1 MNKKPLETHIDELSK
16 EDFFIFVLE
25 KWRISSGEHLN
36 EKYSLAERPYM
47 LEVIQDDFEFQATL
61 KAAQAGLSEIEVA
74 RAIFECGF
82 QKRNVLYTMPAG
94 EQMQQFVDARAR
106 NAIINNEYLSNLVTG
121 TLNLKKFSLSHH
133 QLYFRG
139 VQKRRQI
146 ISVDVSTLFADECDE
161 YEEGILNTLDKRLG
175 ASRSPRR
182 HYFSTPSFHGTGI
195 SLYYY
200 GSDAYGEKGSDQRVW
215 TIKCQHCEKFN
226 EDLLWPENILD
237 LNDRDNK
244 FSSYQPN
251 VIVICRFCHKPLNRL
266 SSGEWVAKLPSNSG
280 YCHGR
285 HISKLFSPVSDL
297 NQMYLDSKNPIKE
310 QEFWNSDLGL
320 PYEPKGSKLTDESI
334 DKVRGQYTIWMKSD
348 IKMDVG
354 VDTGAKIHVTVGHQ
368 DENGRIK
375 VVTALELDDF
385 IELDLLYKDFKIR
398 TMVMDMNPDKD
409 EKIKFQDSHENV
421 WLAYYAQ
428 HLELKKESFTKNFDD
443 MVLAVNRTL
452 MMMTVSDL
460 ITRGQ
465 MTFPYDIRR
474 VRDFYNHL
482 KAPIKA
488 QKQDIRG
495 DWVTFYPKTKLPDH
509 FYHSL
514 LYLILSQH
522 AKPRPVIF
530 KIVKTMMS

>member
-1 MNKKPLETHIDELSK
+1 
-16 EDFFIFVLE
+16 
-25 KWRISSGEHLN
+25 
-36 EKYSLAERPYM
+36 
-47 LEVIQDDFEFQATL
+47 
-61 KAAQAGLSEIEVA
+61 
-74 RAIFECGF
+74 
-82 QKRNVLYTMPAG
+82 
-94 EQMQQFVDARAR
+94 
-106 NAIINNEYLSNLVTG
+106 
-121 TLNLKKFSLSHH
+121 
-133 QLYFRG
+133 
-139 VQKRRQI
+139 
-146 ISVDVSTLFADECDE
+146 
-161 YEEGILNTLDKRLG
+161 
-175 ASRSPRR
+175 
-182 HYFSTPSFHGTGI
+182 
-195 SLYYY
+195 
-200 GSDAYGEKGSDQRVW
+200 VW
-215 TIKCQHCEKFN
+215 TIKCTHCGKFN

-237 LNDRDNK
+237 LSNKDNK
-244 FSSYQPN
+244 FSFYQPN
-251 VIVICRFCHKPLNRL
+251 VIVICRFCYKPLNRL
-266 SSGEWVAKLPSNSG
+266 SHGEWVAKFPSNSD

-285 HISKLFSPVSDL
+285 HVSKLFSPVSDL

-334 DKVRGQYTIWMKSD
+334 DKTRGQYTIWMKSD

-354 VDTGAKIHVTVGHQ
+354 VDTGTKIHVTVGNQ
-368 DENGRIK
+368 DENGRIQ
-375 VVTALELDDF
+375 VVTALELDDYV
-385 IELDLLYKDFKIR
+385 ELDLLYKDFKIR

-409 EKIKFQDSHENV
+409 EKIKFQESHENV

-443 MVLAVNRTL
+443 IVLAVNRTL

-465 MTFPYDIRR
+465 MIFPYDIRR

-522 AKPRPVIF
+522 AKPRPVIYR
-530 KIVKTMMS
+530 IVKTMMS